1 MAIGDPTSPTYGQ
14 HLSKSQVAQLA
25 APAPESMA
33 AVTGWLQDHGLT
45 PDAVSS
51 SGDMLTVRM
60 SLEKAN
66 SVLNAN
72 YSAFVHT
79 ATNTTMWRTLSY
91 SVPAHLDEHLSFVYP
106 TTQFI
111 PPPVAPAMTRMTG
124 LAARLPSKRSDQSTS
139 CAEMMTPKCLQALY
153 NIPATPA
160 TAAGNGIAIG
170 GSSVQVADLDD
181 LRAFLSQERPDIGDV
196 AFTLQSVNGTI
207 IQGNGTDSASTA
219 VSVQYAVGLAT
230 NVSTTVI
237 YPGPQDD
244 ADGIQGLLD
253 ITNFL
258 LAQDTPPLVFL
269 TNVQYN
275 EAAFQQAPEIAQSLC
290 NAFAQLGARGIS
302 VIAASGNSNQ
312 SGTGSCNGDA
322 FHAMFPASC
331 PYVTAVGSTRG
342 INTENAA
349 DFSSG
354 GFSDVFL
361 RPAYQL
367 DAVAGYMKQLGS
379 ANASSVNTT
388 GRAYPDV
395 SAQGSQFVVEVNGP
409 PQTFNSTSASSATFA
424 AVVALLN
431 DRLLNAG
438 KPPLGFLNPLLY
450 SKGLPALN
458 DIVSGSS
465 SPSCGARDGLA
476 ATPGWD
482 PATGLGTPDFQKLL
496 AIVVGSDADADRS
509 GTVTAG
515 RRSSSEPTTDV
526 TRGSSLE
533 GLFPFAT
540 PPEDSEQLRST

>member
-14 HLSKSQVAQLA
+14 HLSKSQVAQVA

-33 AVTGWLQDHGLT
+33 AVTGWLQSHGLT

-111 PPPVAPAMTRMTG
+111 PPPVVPAVMRITG
-124 LAARLPSKRSDQSTS
+124 PTARLPSKRRDQSTS
-139 CAEMMTPKCLQALY
+139 CAEATTPKCLQALY
-153 NIPATPA
+153 NIPSTPA

-170 GSSVQVADLDD
+170 GSSAQVADLDD
-181 LRAFLSQERPDIGDV
+181 LKVCFAFFATSSANIITRKAQSFLAQERPDIRD
-196 AFTLQSVNGTI
+196 ALFTMQSVNGTTV
-207 IQGNGTDSASTA
+207 QGNGTDSASTA
-219 VSVQYAVGLAT
+219 VSVQYTVGLAT

-244 ADGIQGLLD
+244 PDGIQGLLD

-258 LAQDTPPLVFL
+258 LSQDTPPL
-269 TNVQYN
+269 
-275 EAAFQQAPEIAQSLC
+275 APEIAQSLC

-302 VIAASGNSNQ
+302 VIAASGNSDQ

-322 FHAMFPASC
+322 THAMFPASC

-342 INTENAA
+342 INPENAA

-409 PQTFNSTSASSATFA
+409 PQTFASTSASSATFA

-450 SKGLPALN
+450 SKGLPALK

-465 SPSCGARDGLA
+465 SSSCGARDGLA

-482 PATGLGTPDFQKLL
+482 PATGLGTPNFRKLV
-496 AIVVGSDADADRS
+496 AIVVESDADADRS

-515 RRSSSEPTTDV
+515 RRSSPEPTTDA

-533 GLFPFAT
+533 GLFPFAIS
-540 PPEDSEQLRST
+540 PEEPE